1 MTRAAVRST
10 GDTISATLR
19 DHELK
24 RSASWLLYAIL
35 ASVIGFFVWAA
46 TFHLDTV
53 TRAQG
58 RVIPS
63 GRVQLV
69 QSLEGGVVQAIR
81 VKQGQ
86 KVAEGD
92 PLVLLS
98 PLQASGDYQSR
109 RQQRFALSARIFR
122 LRAELDNTSP
132 RFGAELERDGSE
144 FTTIERAA
152 WRARLEERDAQ
163 MRVLDSQREQRTRE
177 IEETR
182 IVIQT
187 AERTLMLAREER
199 KILSQ
204 LVSRGLE
211 PQIELVRLDRLMA
224 DAEGRLESA
233 RSAIIR
239 LEAALAEVVARKD
252 ATLRQIRTQA
262 QSELNQATA
271 ELRALEEVMPALA
284 DRVGR
289 TELRSPVNGILN
301 RLMITTVGG
310 VVRPGEPVAEV
321 VPVDDQLVFEAMI
334 LPQDIGFVKLGQSA
348 RIKITA
354 YDFSIF
360 GAMTGTVTQISPDVI
375 TNERGESFY
384 LARIETQAPV
394 LLSGERELPVLPGM
408 QAQIDVITGS
418 KTVLQYLS
426 KPVVAVKE
434 NAFRER

>member
-1 MTRAAVRST
+1 MQQR
-10 GDTISATLR
+10 GETISAALR
-19 DHELK
+19 AHDLR

-35 ASVIGFFVWAA
+35 LSVIAFFLWSAS
-46 TFHLDTV
+46 FHVDTV

-63 GRVQLV
+63 GRIQVI
-69 QSLEGGVVQAIR
+69 QSLEGGVVQAIH

-86 KVAEGD
+86 KVADGTA
-92 PLVLLS
+92 LVSLS
-98 PLQASGDYQSR
+98 SVQADGDYQSR
-109 RQQRFALSARIFR
+109 RQQRFAQLARVVR
-122 LRAELDNTSP
+122 LRAELTETVP
-132 RFGAELERDGSE
+132 VFGAELEREAGE
-144 FTTIERAA
+144 FVGIERAA
-152 WRARLEERDAQ
+152 WRARADERDAQ
-163 MRVLDSQREQRTRE
+163 IRVLDSQREQRSRE

-187 AERTLMLAREER
+187 ADRTLTLAREER
-199 KILSQ
+199 RILAQ
-204 LVSRGLE
+204 LVARGLE
-211 PQIELVRLDRLMA
+211 PQIELVRLDRMMA

-233 RSAIIR
+233 RSAIAR

-262 QSELNQATA
+262 QADLNQVTA
-271 ELRALEEVMPALA
+271 ELRSLEEVMPALA

-301 RLMITTVGG
+301 RLLVSTVGG
-310 VVRPGEPVAEV
+310 VVRSGEPVAEV
-321 VPVDDQLVFEAMI
+321 VPIDDQLVFEAMI
-334 LPQDIGFVKLGQSA
+334 LPQDIGFVKVGQAA
-348 RIKITA
+348 RLKISA

-360 GAMTGTVTQISPDVI
+360 GAMQGTVTQVSPDVV

-384 LARIETQAPV
+384 LARIETKSPILQ
-394 LLSGERELPVLPGM
+394 SGDKELPVLPGM
-408 QAQIDVITGS
+408 QAQVDIITGS

-426 KPVVAVKE
+426 KPVVAVRE

>member
-1 MTRAAVRST
+1 MAVQPT

-19 DHELK
+19 EHEL
-24 RSASWLLYAIL
+24 RRGASWLLYAIL
-35 ASVIGFFVWAA
+35 AFVVGFFVWAA

-63 GRVQLV
+63 GRVQIV
-69 QSLEGGVVQAIR
+69 QSLEGGVIQAIR

-92 PLVLLS
+92 SLVLLS
-98 PLQASGDYQSR
+98 PVQATGDYQSR
-109 RQQRFALSARIFR
+109 RQQRFALLARVGR
-122 LRAELDNTSP
+122 LRAELDNATP
-132 RFGAELERDGSE
+132 RFPAELERGGAE
-144 FTTIERAA
+144 FTAIERAA

-163 MRVLDSQREQRTRE
+163 VRVLDSQREQRMRE

-187 AERTLMLAREER
+187 SERTLGLAREER
-199 KILSQ
+199 KILAQ

-233 RSAIIR
+233 RSAIVR

-252 ATLRQIRTQA
+252 ATLRQIRSQTQA
-262 QSELNQATA
+262 DLNQATA
-271 ELRALEEVMPALA
+271 ELRSLEEVMPALA

-301 RLMITTVGG
+301 RLMTTTIGG

-321 VPVDDQLVFEAMI
+321 VPIDDQLVFEAMI

-348 RIKITA
+348 RLKISA

-360 GAMTGTVTQISPDVI
+360 GAMTGTVTQVSPDAV

-384 LARIETQAPV
+384 MARIETQAPV
-394 LLSGERELPVLPGM
+394 LLSGDKELPVLPGM
-408 QAQIDVITGS
+408 QAQIDIITGS

-426 KPVVAVKE
+426 KPIVAVKE

>member
-1 MTRAAVRST
+1 MTAQASQSR
-10 GDTISATLR
+10 GETIASTLR
-19 DHELK
+19 EHDLK

-35 ASVIGFFVWAA
+35 LSVIAFFAWAA
-46 TFHLDTV
+46 LFHVDTV

-63 GRVQLV
+63 GRIQLV
-69 QSLEGGVVQAIR
+69 QSLEGGVVQAIH

-86 KVAEGD
+86 KVADGVA
-92 PLVLLS
+92 LISLS
-98 PLQASGDYQSR
+98 SVQADGDYQSR
-109 RQQRFALSARIFR
+109 RQQRFALLSRMAR
-122 LRAELDNTSP
+122 LRAELTDTAP
-132 RFGAELERDGSE
+132 AFGAELEREARE
-144 FTTIERAA
+144 FVGIERAA
-152 WRARLEERDAQ
+152 WRARAEERDAQ
-163 MRVLDSQREQRTRE
+163 IRVLDSQREQRSRE

-187 AERTLMLAREER
+187 AERTLALAREER
-199 KILSQ
+199 RILAQ
-204 LVSRGLE
+204 LVARGLE
-211 PQIELVRLDRLMA
+211 PQIELVRLDRMMA

-262 QSELNQATA
+262 QADLNQATA

-301 RLMITTVGG
+301 RLLISTVGG
-310 VVRPGEPVAEV
+310 VVRSGEPVAEV

-334 LPQDIGFVKLGQSA
+334 LPQDIGFVKIGQTA
-348 RIKITA
+348 RLKISA

-360 GAMTGTVTQISPDVI
+360 GAMTGTVTQVSPDVV

-384 LARIETQAPV
+384 LARIETQSPV
-394 LLSGERELPVLPGM
+394 LLAGEKELPVLPGM
-408 QAQIDVITGS
+408 QAQVDIITGS

-426 KPVVAVKE
+426 KPMVAVRE